1 MSIVAAY
8 ALPHPPL
15 IIPEIG
21 RGEERK
27 IRNTIA
33 AYMEVSRRIALL
45 DPDVIV
51 ISTPHS
57 VMYQNY
63 IHISPGTKAG
73 GDFGRFGCPDV
84 GFMVDYDSELAS
96 LLSAKA
102 IASEIA
108 AGMEGERE
116 KSLDHGVMVPL
127 FFIKKNLQ
135 DFKLVRISLS
145 GLSLLDHYR
154 LGRLVQEATEELNR
168 KVVFIGSGDLSHKL
182 KINGPYGFAPEG
194 PAFDKLITDILES
207 GDFDRLL
214 SIDQQLSE
222 KAAECGLR
230 SFAMMA
236 GALDGKDIE
245 KELLSYEGPFGV
257 GYAVMAYAVT

>member
-127 FFIKKNLQ
+127 FFIKK
-135 DFKLVRISLS
+135 
-145 GLSLLDHYR
+145 
-154 LGRLVQEATEELNR
+154 
-168 KVVFIGSGDLSHKL
+168 
-182 KINGPYGFAPEG
+182 
-194 PAFDKLITDILES
+194 
-207 GDFDRLL
+207 
-214 SIDQQLSE
+214 
-222 KAAECGLR
+222 
-230 SFAMMA
+230 
-236 GALDGKDIE
+236 
-245 KELLSYEGPFGV
+245 
-257 GYAVMAYAVT
+257 